1 MRVPPVGEG
10 KRGIGYRF
18 GFGLGGL
25 RAASPSGPK
34 HFPGLRMHLKELS
47 LKDGELQIKDV
58 QGPKGEGSLEAR
70 MEALEQEVFK
80 YKKMAE
86 REVDI
91 IYRINQELVAK
102 YKKETTELWRDVLS
116 LQETT
121 NQLQAQLYDMQ
132 NQNCE
137 YEARFQQMSAAANF
151 RILETKTSFLDGG
164 PLPWKYDNDEDP
176 PPPPKE

>member
-1 MRVPPVGEG
+1 M
-10 KRGIGYRF
+10 
-18 GFGLGGL
+18 
-25 RAASPSGPK
+25 SSSGSSKENLLADSINPYMK
-34 HFPGLRMHLKELS
+34 ELKMHLKELS
-47 LKDGELQIKDV
+47 LKDGQLQIKDV

-86 REVDI
+86 REMDI

-102 YKKETTELWRDVLS
+102 YKKETTELWKDVHS

-121 NQLQAQLYDMQ
+121 SQLQAQLYDLH

-137 YEARFQQMSAAANF
+137 YEARFHQMSAAASF
-151 RILETKTSFLDGG
+151 RILETKTSFFDGG
-164 PLPWKYDNDEDP
+164 PLPWKYDNDEDS